1 MMPALSSP
9 SPLPSTAG
17 MPVASASS
25 ATTTS
30 APMAAAA
37 ASTPPIA
44 SADAAARPGAVPPPP
59 PPRAGRTAPAPRKW
73 RPLRF
78 ALVTLATALTL
89 AATVSLGRWQLSR
102 AAQKIA
108 LQAEIEAQKLRP
120 PLDQDEFLALG
131 DPASVL
137 HRPVRLRGL
146 WLAPQTVYLDNR
158 QMHGLTGFYV
168 LTPFALEG
176 SERTVLV
183 QRGWIPRNFNDRTQL
198 APVETPSGLV
208 EITALVAPPPGRLLD
223 LGRAQTPAPAPW
235 PTASDASSP
244 EAWAAAAANA
254 ASDAVA
260 SVVATMAPSD
270 AASAAESVIVV
281 PAAPVASVTPLR
293 TVPPVGDA
301 AETANR
307 PGPGEGAATDVAP
320 EATGNATDAATGK
333 GAAPL
338 SSAARN
344 AAAAAAITAA
354 RDRAVGSSPIR
365 QNLDLSAYR
374 AETRLPLRTDLT
386 LQQAG
391 AASEGLLRDW
401 PAPAL
406 GVEKHHGYAF
416 QWFGLA
422 GLVVLLYVWFQLIA
436 PWRRSRRQ
444 RRG

>member
-1 MMPALSSP
+1 MMPSLSSSSP
-9 SPLPSTAG
+9 PSQPQPVEPSGLPSQPGPATTAAAPQTPSSPLS
-17 MPVASASS
+17 
-25 ATTTS
+25 
-30 APMAAAA
+30 
-37 ASTPPIA
+37 PPA
-44 SADAAARPGAVPPPP
+44 
-59 PPRAGRTAPAPRKW
+59 RTARAPRKW
-73 RPLRF
+73 NAWRF
-78 ALVTLATALTL
+78 AVVTLATAATL

-108 LQAEIEAQKLRP
+108 LQADIEAQKSQS

-168 LTPFALEG
+168 MTPFAIEG

-183 QRGWIPRNFNDRTQL
+183 QRGWIPRNFNDRAQL
-198 APVETPSGLV
+198 APVETPGGLV

-223 LGRAQTPAPAPW
+223 LGKAEAPLSA
-235 PTASDASSP
+235 ASGASTP

-260 SVVATMAPSD
+260 TVAATIASTGAIDAVDP
-270 AASAAESVIVV
+270 AASPSTASSASL
-281 PAAPVASVTPLR
+281 PVM
-293 TVPPVGDA
+293 G
-301 AETANR
+301 TATTNA
-307 PGPGEGAATDVAP
+307 GAGATTA
-320 EATGNATDAATGK
+320 GATDAATNPGS
-333 GAAPL
+333 GTDAVAVAGNGTRPA
-338 SSAARN
+338 SAAARN

-365 QNLDLSAYR
+365 QNLDLVAFR
-374 AETRLPLRTDLT
+374 TETRLPLRTDLT

-422 GLVVLLYVWFQLIA
+422 GLVALLYVWFQLIA
-436 PWRRSRRQ
+436 PWRRSRRH
-444 RRG
+444 RHG

>member
-1 MMPALSSP
+1 MMPSLSSSSPPPQAQAVEPAAPQPGSATTP
-9 SPLPSTAG
+9 SAP
-17 MPVASASS
+17 PVASRPDRAVR
-25 ATTTS
+25 
-30 APMAAAA
+30 
-37 ASTPPIA
+37 PPK
-44 SADAAARPGAVPPPP
+44 RWNP
-59 PPRAGRTAPAPRKW
+59 W
-73 RPLRF
+73 RF
-78 ALVTLATALTL
+78 ALVTLATLLTL
-89 AATVSLGRWQLSR
+89 AATASLGRWQLSR

-108 LQAEIEAQKLRP
+108 LQADIEAQKLRP

-131 DPASVL
+131 DPAPVL

-183 QRGWIPRNFNDRTQL
+183 QRGWIPRNFTDRAQL
-198 APVETPSGLV
+198 APIETPSGLV

-223 LGRAQTPAPAPW
+223 LGKAEAPLPA
-235 PTASDASSP
+235 ASDASTP
-244 EAWAAAAANA
+244 EAWAAAAASA

-260 SVVATMAPSD
+260 TVAATI
-270 AASAAESVIVV
+270 ASTSTGVADPVD
-281 PAAPVASVTPLR
+281 PAAPATPGASSPTPNA
-293 TVPPVGDA
+293 DA
-301 AETANR
+301 GGTTA
-307 PGPGEGAATDVAP
+307 GAADAS
-320 EATGNATDAATGK
+320 TGADASSGAVTGTRP
-333 GAAPL
+333 ASA
-338 SSAARN
+338 AARN

-365 QNLDLSAYR
+365 QNLDLAAFR
-374 AETRLPLRTDLT
+374 TETRLPLRTDLT

-406 GVEKHHGYAF
+406 GVEKHQGYAF
-416 QWFGLA
+416 QWFGLT
-422 GLVVLLYVWFQLIA
+422 GLVALLYVWFQLIA

>member
-1 MMPALSSP
+1 MMPSLSSSSPPPQAQAVEPVAPQPGSATTP
-9 SPLPSTAG
+9 SAP
-17 MPVASASS
+17 PVASRPDRAVR
-25 ATTTS
+25 
-30 APMAAAA
+30 
-37 ASTPPIA
+37 PPK
-44 SADAAARPGAVPPPP
+44 RWNP
-59 PPRAGRTAPAPRKW
+59 W
-73 RPLRF
+73 RF
-78 ALVTLATALTL
+78 ALVTLATLLTL
-89 AATVSLGRWQLSR
+89 AATASLGRWQLSR

-108 LQAEIEAQKLRP
+108 LQADIEAQKLRP

-131 DPASVL
+131 DPAPVL

-183 QRGWIPRNFNDRTQL
+183 QRGWIPRNFTDRAQL
-198 APVETPSGLV
+198 APIETPSGLV

-223 LGRAQTPAPAPW
+223 LGKAEAPLPA
-235 PTASDASSP
+235 ASDASTP
-244 EAWAAAAANA
+244 EAWAAAAASA

-260 SVVATMAPSD
+260 TVAATIASTSTGVADPVDPAARATPGAASPTPIAGAAAGHGAD
-270 AASAAESVIVV
+270 AAAPNADASA
-281 PAAPVASVTPLR
+281 T
-293 TVPPVGDA
+293 
-301 AETANR
+301 TA
-307 PGPGEGAATDVAP
+307 GAADAS
-320 EATGNATDAATGK
+320 TGADASSGAVTGTRP
-333 GAAPL
+333 ASA
-338 SSAARN
+338 AARN

-365 QNLDLSAYR
+365 QNLDLAAFR
-374 AETRLPLRTDLT
+374 TETRLPLRTDLT

-406 GVEKHHGYAF
+406 GVEKHQGYAF
-416 QWFGLA
+416 QWFGLT
-422 GLVVLLYVWFQLIA
+422 GLVALLYVWFQLIA

>member
-1 MMPALSSP
+1 MMPALSSS
-9 SPLPSTAG
+9 SPLPLPADA
-17 MPVASASS
+17 PALVATPEA
-25 ATTTS
+25 
-30 APMAAAA
+30 APPSPPA
-37 ASTPPIA
+37 ASPLEKT
-44 SADAAARPGAVPPPP
+44 AR
-59 PPRAGRTAPAPRKW
+59 APKKW
-73 RPLRF
+73 NPWRF
-78 ALVTLATALTL
+78 ALVTLATLSTL
-89 AATVSLGRWQLSR
+89 AATASLGRWQLSR
-102 AAQKIA
+102 AEQKIA
-108 LQAEIEAQKLRP
+108 LQADIEAQKLRP

-168 LTPFALEG
+168 LTPFAIEG

-183 QRGWIPRNFNDRTQL
+183 QRGWIPRNFTDRAQL
-198 APVETPSGLV
+198 APVETPGGLV

-223 LGRAQTPAPAPW
+223 LGKAETPSS
-235 PTASDASSP
+235 TASGASVP

-260 SVVATMAPSD
+260 TVAATIASTGATVSADPVSAPSSVQSMSASTPSTGTAVTNAD
-270 AASAAESVIVV
+270 ANA
-281 PAAPVASVTPLR
+281 T
-293 TVPPVGDA
+293 T
-301 AETANR
+301 AETA
-307 PGPGEGAATDVAP
+307 
-320 EATGNATDAATGK
+320 DAAAVA
-333 GAAPL
+333 GADAVAGAGQGTRPA
-338 SSAARN
+338 SAAARN

-365 QNLDLSAYR
+365 QNLDLAAFR
-374 AETRLPLRTDLT
+374 TETRLPLRTDLT

-391 AASEGLLRDW
+391 TASEGLLRDW

-416 QWFGLA
+416 QWFGLT
-422 GLVVLLYVWFQLIA
+422 GLVALLYVWFQLIA